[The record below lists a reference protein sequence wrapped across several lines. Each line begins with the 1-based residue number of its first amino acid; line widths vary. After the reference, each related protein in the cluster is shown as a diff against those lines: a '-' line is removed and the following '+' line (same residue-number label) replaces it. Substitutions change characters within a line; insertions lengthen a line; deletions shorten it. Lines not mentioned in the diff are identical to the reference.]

1 MRFGVTLPHF
11 RHLASPEAIRR
22 IAGHAEELGL
32 DSLWVTDHV
41 ILPDSAIPKFGKTF
55 YEPLTVLAYVAGF
68 TSKVAIGTSAII
80 LPYRNPVVTA
90 KQLSTLDVLSGGRL
104 IFGAAAGWAEEE
116 FKAFGV
122 GFADRGPLSD
132 EHLKTIK
139 ALWTRDHP
147 EIEEHDSRFSRV
159 HFHPKPI
166 QTPHPPIWIGGNS
179 RRGIRRA
186 AELGDVWHPTRPS
199 VQDIRVGRQHLSDA
213 VLRAGRKPEDVG
225 IAVREPFKL
234 DETLPADPRKPLLG
248 PRGHILDSLGA
259 FRELG
264 VSHFVVDLF
273 YSISALNETTVDSV
287 MLAMETL
294 ANDIRPS
301 I

>member
-1 MRFGVTLPHF
+1 MRKK
-11 RHLASPEAIRR
+11 
-22 IAGHAEELGL
+22 LGL

-55 YEPLTVLAYVAGF
+55 DEPLTVLGYVAGF

-116 FKAFGV
+116 FKALEV
-122 GFADRGPLSD
+122 GFADRGSLSD

-147 EIEEHDSRFSRV
+147 EIEEHDRRFSRV
-159 HFHPKPI
+159 HFHPKPV
-166 QTPHPPIWIGGNS
+166 QTPHLPIWIGGNS

-199 VQDIRVGRQHLSDA
+199 VRDIRVGRRHLAEA
-213 VLRAGRKPEDVG
+213 VLRAGRQPEDVG
-225 IAVREPFKL
+225 IAIREPFKL
-234 DETLPADPRKPLLG
+234 DETFAGRSTKT
-248 PRGHILDSLGA
+248 S
-259 FRELG
+259 
-264 VSHFVVDLF
+264 
-273 YSISALNETTVDSV
+273 T
-287 MLAMETL
+287 
-294 ANDIRPS
+294 RPS
-301 I
+301 GSYSGFAESLSRTRRSLISLSICSTAPPS

>member
-1 MRFGVTLPHF
+1 MGDRSRDP
-11 RHLASPEAIRR
+11 A
-22 IAGHAEELGL
+22 
-32 DSLWVTDHV
+32 
-41 ILPDSAIPKFGKTF
+41 DSAIPKFGKTF

-116 FKAFGV
+116 FKALDV
-122 GFADRGPLSD
+122 GFADRGTLSD

-213 VLRAGRKPEDVG
+213 VLRAGRKPEGVG
-225 IAVREPFKL
+225 IAVRGPFKL

-248 PRGHILDSLGA
+248 PLGHILDSLGA

-273 YSISALNETTVDSV
+273 YSTSALNETTVDSV